1 MYYQLWDK
9 CIDTLIKHLEL
20 KTSTWKDERSASMRF
35 IGRSYYNL
43 SRIEEARMWYRKAIL
58 EAPYLK
64 EPLVELAILEHN
76 TKNYQTSNNLLNL
89 ALTKQIN
96 YKSYINESF
105 TRLSYIY
112 DLLSINYYYLN
123 DISNSIMYATK
134 ALELDK
140 NNERIENNLKI
151 FKSLE
156 NNIP

>member
-1 MYYQLWDK
+1 MIW
-9 CIDTLIKHLEL
+9 
-20 KTSTWKDERSASMRF
+20 
-35 IGRSYYNL
+35 
-43 SRIEEARMWYRKAIL
+43 
-58 EAPYLK
+58 
-64 EPLVELAILEHN
+64 
-76 TKNYQTSNNLLNL
+76 
-89 ALTKQIN
+89 LTKQIN

-123 DISNSIMYATK
+123 DISNSIIYATK